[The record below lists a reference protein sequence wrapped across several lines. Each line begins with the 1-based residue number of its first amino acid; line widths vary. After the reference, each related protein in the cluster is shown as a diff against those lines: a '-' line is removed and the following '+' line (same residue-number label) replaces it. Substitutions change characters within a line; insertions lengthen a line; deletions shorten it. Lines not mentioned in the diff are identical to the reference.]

1 MRTRLLWALVLPL
14 ALLLAGCSGG
24 DDGGGGSDGP
34 ITLRFQSLAWQE
46 ESVEVNKELVK
57 EWNATHP
64 DVKVEYVQGSWDSV
78 HDQLLTSFEGG
89 EAPDIIH
96 DASDDLAD
104 FAYGGYLAD
113 LTDLLP
119 QRLKS
124 DIPQR
129 SWETAT
135 FGDGI
140 YGVPFLQEPR
150 VLIANAKWL
159 KEAGVRIPTPEQPWS
174 WAEFRKIT
182 EQLSGDGKYGVAWPL
197 KEPVSASLNLS
208 LSAGG
213 QLFHRGADGKVT
225 VRFEPADEV
234 MPSTVHDQVITDRSA
249 SPTTLGS
256 GGSDTLPG
264 FFGGRYAMVPLGF
277 SYRQQIVQQAPKG
290 FDWQV
295 LPAPAGADGLTQ
307 GVSPQTLSIAEDSP
321 HQREAAE
328 FIDFLLRPAEHGPAG
343 ARRLDAA
350 DRDPGAE
357 RPGPAHRRERLGHRH
372 GPRRPPALGARAVR
386 AGLSGV
392 EGQGRHARLPGVLQR
407 SHRARR
413 TARAPGGR
421 REPGTGPLPA
431 LTSSGTAALV
441 DRCLRA
447 PALTDATLL
456 TQLEYAR
463 KRPGDHGSWTR
474 LTVLTRPRY
483 AWRLI
488 GRVGR
493 HSFRPVP
500 RVDAGIVRVARLD
513 MGGPCRR
520 GAAEGVVDVA
530 VGAGAVNRVARDV
543 SSRLPSES

>member
-1 MRTRLLWALVLPL
+1 MRTRLLTALVLPM
-14 ALLLAGCSGG
+14 ALLLAGCSG
-24 DDGGGGSDGP
+24 DDGGGSDGP

-119 QRLKS
+119 ERLKS

-129 SWETAT
+129 SWDTAT

-159 KEAGVRIPTPEQPWS
+159 KESGVRIPTPDRPWS
-174 WAEFRKIT
+174 WAEFRKVT
-182 EQLSGDGKYGVAWPL
+182 GRLSGDGKYGVAWPL

-225 VRFEPADEV
+225 VRFETADEV
-234 MPSTVHDQVITDRSA
+234 MPSTVHDQVNADRSA

-328 FIDFLLRPAEHGPAG
+328 FIDFLLRPENMVRLALGDWMLPTGTEALKDPALHTTENDWATGTALAAHLRSAPAQSVRGYPEWKDKVATPAFQEYYSG
-343 ARRLDAA
+343 AIGL
-350 DRDPGAE
+350 GE
-357 RPGPAHRRERLGHRH
+357 LRERLEDDGN
-372 GPRRPPALGARAVR
+372 LVLARY
-386 AGLSGV
+386 
-392 EGQGRHARLPGVLQR
+392 QR
-407 SHRARR
+407 
-413 TARAPGGR
+413 
-421 REPGTGPLPA
+421 
-431 LTSSGTAALV
+431 
-441 DRCLRA
+441 
-447 PALTDATLL
+447 
-456 TQLEYAR
+456 
-463 KRPGDHGSWTR
+463 
-474 LTVLTRPRY
+474 
-483 AWRLI
+483 
-488 GRVGR
+488 
-493 HSFRPVP
+493 
-500 RVDAGIVRVARLD
+500 
-513 MGGPCRR
+513 
-520 GAAEGVVDVA
+520 
-530 VGAGAVNRVARDV
+530 
-543 SSRLPSES
+543 